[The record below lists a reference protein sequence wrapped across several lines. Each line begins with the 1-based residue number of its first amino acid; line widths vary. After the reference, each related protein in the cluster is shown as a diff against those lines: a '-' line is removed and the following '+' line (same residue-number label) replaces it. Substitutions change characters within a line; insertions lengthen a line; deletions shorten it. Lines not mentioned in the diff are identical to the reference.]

1 MKSTHAVPAAAGWS
15 RSAATIT
22 VVLAAITGGLLI
34 GRSTIEPSAP
44 APQAAPVIAVPA
56 APSPSPAPADDST
69 IPRIRIDTA
78 GAPGV
83 GPASASVTIVEFID
97 YQCPFCGRARPTVEQ
112 VLQRYGDKARVVYM
126 QYPLDFHPDAP
137 LAAQAALAAH
147 AQGKFAAMH
156 ELLLANQKALKR
168 PQLEEYASR
177 IGLDLA
183 TFRTALDQGTYSA
196 RVEAD
201 VRLASEIG
209 ATATPYFF
217 VNGRALRGAQPLERF
232 TALIDEELEGRLKP
246 TRWVARVE
254 APKQAP
260 RQAED
265 PDKIYKVE
273 VAGGVTSGP
282 ANAPVTLVEFTDFQ
296 CPFCSRGQETVRRIM
311 EAWPRE
317 VRVVSKNLPLDFHK
331 RAREAAV
338 ASIAASRQGKYWEY
352 RELLFANQKAL
363 EAEHLRT
370 YAQQLSLDLG
380 RFEKDLSD
388 PALAAIVEA
397 DLKQAAELGVS
408 GTPTFFLNGR
418 KMVGAHPFESFKA
431 AIERELAGG
440 GGPAGSR

>member
-1 MKSTHAVPAAAGWS
+1 MKSTHAVPAASSGWS
-15 RSAATIT
+15 RAATIT
-22 VVLAAITGGLLI
+22 VVLAAVTVGLLI
-34 GRSTIEPSAP
+34 GRSTIEPSSP
-44 APQAAPVIAVPA
+44 TPQAAPGAAAAPTPAVPNDSTVA
-56 APSPSPAPADDST
+56 RIKIDTTGAPS
-69 IPRIRIDTA
+69 I
-78 GAPGV
+78 
-83 GPASASVTIVEFID
+83 GPASATVTIVEFID
-97 YQCPFCGRARPTVEQ
+97 YQCPFCSRARPTVEQ
-112 VLQRYGDKARVVYM
+112 VLQRYGDRARVVFL
-126 QYPLDFHPDAP
+126 QYPLSFHPDAP

-156 ELLLANQKALKR
+156 DLLLANQKALKR

-177 IGLDLA
+177 AGLDLA
-183 TFRTALDQGTYSA
+183 AFRQALDSGTHAA

-201 VRLASEIG
+201 IRVATEIG

-217 VNGRALRGAQPLERF
+217 VNGRALRGAQPVERF
-232 TALIDEELEGRLKP
+232 ATLIDEELGGQLKP

-254 APKQAP
+254 EPKQAP
-260 RQAED
+260 REVED
-265 PDKIYKVE
+265 PNKIYKVE
-273 VAGGVTSGP
+273 VAGAVTSGP

-296 CPFCSRGQETVRRIM
+296 CPFCSRGQETVKRIM

-352 RELLFANQKAL
+352 RTLLFANQKAL
-363 EAEHLRT
+363 EANHLRD
-370 YAQQLSLDLG
+370 YARQLSLDLA
-380 RFEKDLSD
+380 RFERDLAD
-388 PALAAIVEA
+388 PALAALVDS

-418 KMVGAHPFESFKA
+418 KFVGAHPFESFKA

-440 GGPAGSR
+440 SGGAAGTR